1 MSPHY
6 EGEDLIVRKIRVGGM
21 ENNTYVLE
29 CPVTHDALLVD
40 GSFEPETVLEESKGA
55 NIIGIVQTHGHG
67 DHVQA
72 LPELK
77 ERLGVPVH
85 AHPGESYPVDIDVE
99 LNDGD
104 VLSFG
109 EREAKVLHTPG
120 HTPGGVCLLSGRHL
134 ISGDTLFPGGP
145 GNTRGNKKLFDQII
159 DSVSTKLFVLPDA
172 TVVYP
177 GHGDDTTIGREKPQ
191 LQEWIDRGW

>member
-1 MSPHY
+1 MTRHY
-6 EGEDLIVRKIRVGGM
+6 EGEDLIVRKIRVGDM
-21 ENNTYVLE
+21 ENNTYLLE
-29 CPVTHDALLVD
+29 CPVTHDALLID
-40 GSFEPETVLEESKGA
+40 ACFEPDKILEESEGA
-55 NIIGIVQTHGHG
+55 KIVGIVQTHGHG
-67 DHVQA
+67 DHVEA

-77 ERLGVPVH
+77 DRLGVPVY
-85 AHPGESYPVDIDVE
+85 AHPGESYPIDIDVE

-104 VLSFG
+104 TLTFG

-145 GNTRGNKKLFDQII
+145 GNTWGNKQLFDQVI
-159 DSVSTKLFVLPDA
+159 DSVSKKLFVLPED

-177 GHGDDTTIGREKPQ
+177 GHGADTTIGAEKPH